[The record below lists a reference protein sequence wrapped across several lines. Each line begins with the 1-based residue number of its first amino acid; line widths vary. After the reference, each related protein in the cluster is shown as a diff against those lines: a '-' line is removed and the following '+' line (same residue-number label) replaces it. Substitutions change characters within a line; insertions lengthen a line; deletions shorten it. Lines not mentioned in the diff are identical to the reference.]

1 MVYVEQ
7 VHWLF
12 SFLFY
17 FSHVVLFFMSIY
29 SFGVVLK
36 LVYDKVKKLSSDYS
50 FFVVPLANVSST
62 AVLVGLL
69 GTVSGIINS
78 AVVGY
83 EKGFPVEQLVK
94 YIVLSMTPTAIGIFV
109 SIVALWTYNFVV
121 RGADREDSRDS
132 SVVRDMG

>member
-1 MVYVEQ
+1 MKDFAVYVEQ
-7 VHWLF
+7 VQWLF

-17 FSHVVLFFMSIY
+17 FSHIVLLFMSIY

-36 LVYDKVKKLSSDYS
+36 LIYDKVRKSSSNYS
-50 FFVVPLANVSST
+50 SFIVPLANISST

-83 EKGFPVEQLVK
+83 AKGFPVEQLVRH
-94 YIVLSMTPTAIGIFV
+94 IVLSMTPTAIGIFV
-109 SIVALWTYNFVV
+109 SIVALWTYNSIVKDV
-121 RGADREDSRDS
+121 EQE
-132 SVVRDMG
+132 